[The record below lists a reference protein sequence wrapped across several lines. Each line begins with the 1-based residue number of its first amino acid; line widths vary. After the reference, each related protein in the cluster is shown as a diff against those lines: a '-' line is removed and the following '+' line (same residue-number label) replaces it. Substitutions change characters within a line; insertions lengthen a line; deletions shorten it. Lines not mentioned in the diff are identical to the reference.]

1 MVVAGQN
8 YTTCDYAKKVTK
20 SGAVFFQMNILQKKN
35 IYIYC
40 FTYKS
45 ISLSQLFYCLLL
57 FYKPTAWL

>member
-20 SGAVFFQMNILQKKN
+20 SGAVFFQMNILQKKKTKYLLF
-35 IYIYC
+35 YIQ
-40 FTYKS
+40 S